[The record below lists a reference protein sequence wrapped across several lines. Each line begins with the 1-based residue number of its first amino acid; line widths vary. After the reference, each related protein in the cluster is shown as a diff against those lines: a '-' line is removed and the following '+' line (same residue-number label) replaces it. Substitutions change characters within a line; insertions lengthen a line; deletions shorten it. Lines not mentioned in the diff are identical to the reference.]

1 MNASQEMS
9 CRELVQVIND
19 YLEGVLPP
27 ADRRRFEEHLAI
39 CPGCQTY
46 LDQMRQTVR
55 TVGRLRE
62 ESIPTEARDALLQ
75 AFRDWKR
82 SSGSTL

>member
-19 YLEGVLPP
+19 YLEGALPP
-27 ADRRRFEEHLAI
+27 ADRQRFEEHLSI

-55 TVGRLRE
+55 SVGRLRE
-62 ESIPTEARDALLQ
+62 ESVPTEARKVLLQ
-75 AFRDWKR
+75 AFRDWKKK
-82 SSGSTL
+82 

>member
-1 MNASQEMS
+1 MSVSEEMS

-19 YLEGVLPP
+19 YIEGVLPP
-27 ADRRRFEEHLAI
+27 ADRKRFEEHLAI

-55 TVGRLRE
+55 VVGRLRE
-62 ESIPTEARDALLQ
+62 ESIPADARSVLLEA
-75 AFRDWKR
+75 FCDWKR
-82 SSGSTL
+82 N

>member
-1 MNASQEMS
+1 MTAWQEMS

-27 ADRRRFEEHLAI
+27 ADRQRFDEHLAI

-46 LDQMRQTVR
+46 LDQMRQTIR
-55 TVGRLRE
+55 TVGRLPE
-62 ESIPTEARDALLQ
+62 ESIPSEAREVLLQ
-75 AFRDWKR
+75 AFRDWKKK
-82 SSGSTL
+82 

>member
-1 MNASQEMS
+1 MNALQEMS
-9 CRELVQVIND
+9 CKELVQVIND
-19 YLEGVLPP
+19 YLEGVLPS
-27 ADRRRFEEHLAI
+27 ADRQRFEEHLAI

-62 ESIPTEARDALLQ
+62 DSIPSDVRNVLLET
-75 AFRDWKR
+75 FRGWKKK
-82 SSGSTL
+82 

>member
-1 MNASQEMS
+1 MSVSEEMS

-19 YLEGVLPP
+19 YIEGVLPP
-27 ADRRRFEEHLAI
+27 ADRKRFEEHLAI

-55 TVGRLRE
+55 VVGRLRE
-62 ESIPTEARDALLQ
+62 ESIPADARNVLLQ
-75 AFRDWKR
+75 AFRDWR
-82 SSGSTL
+82 RN